1 MPGIGGGGE
10 GHGSPFRGVTG
21 VLRSHTAHQEGSE
34 CLVPYVNQG
43 KAGEVPYLKARRLKR
58 GEAFG
63 NKRSPLLRFVDKSG
77 AMLFITMRYAGLVSQ
92 WRLTLYKLKL

>member
-1 MPGIGGGGE
+1 MPGIGGGGGE

-43 KAGEVPYLKARRLKR
+43 KAGEVPYLLLPNKKR
-58 GEAFG
+58 
-63 NKRSPLLRFVDKSG
+63 V
-77 AMLFITMRYAGLVSQ
+77 VS
-92 WRLTLYKLKL
+92 RVAK